1 MPSTSSSI
9 NRFMTKILIIGANGQ
24 LGQSFQYWAPYFPHF
39 KFFFKDLP
47 EFNLLNQDQLEQF
60 FNSTSINIVINCA
73 AYTAVDKA
81 EDEPQKA
88 QQLNLQAID
97 TLCELSKT
105 FGFKLIHYS
114 TDYVFD
120 GTADTPYS
128 EEHPLSPIGVYGNT
142 KAEGETVM
150 QTSGIDGWII
160 RTSWLFSPYGKNFV
174 KTIFSL
180 LQNKE
185 EINVVADQTGSP
197 TYALDLAAST
207 LNALDQNLAT
217 KGVEVYHYT
226 NSGQTT
232 WYGFAD
238 KIKQLT
244 HTNCR
249 VNPIDSSAYPTKARR
264 PKYSVLSCDKIK
276 KEFNLNP
283 QSWESALED
292 CLKKIK

>member
-1 MPSTSSSI
+1 MFI
-9 NRFMTKILIIGANGQ
+9 QRRM
-24 LGQSFQYWAPYFPHF
+24 
-39 KFFFKDLP
+39 KDLP
-47 EFNLLNQDQLEQF
+47 KFNILDQNQLEQF
-60 FNSTSINIVINCA
+60 FNSTSINIVVNCA
-73 AYTAVDKA
+73 AYTAVDNA
-81 EDEPQKA
+81 EDEPKKA
-88 QQLNLQAID
+88 RQLNLQAID
-97 TLCELSKT
+97 SLCELSKI

-120 GTADTPYS
+120 GTSDTPYS
-128 EEHPLSPIGVYGNT
+128 EEHPLSPIGVYGNS
-142 KAEGETVM
+142 KAEGEIVI
-150 QTSGIDGWII
+150 QTSGINGWII

-185 EINVVADQTGSP
+185 EINVVADQMGSP

-207 LNALDQNLAT
+207 LKALDQNPT
-217 KGVEVYHYT
+217 TNGVEVYHFT
-226 NSGQTT
+226 NNGQTT
-232 WYGFAD
+232 WHGFAD

-244 HTNCR
+244 HTSCR
-249 VNPIDSSAYPTKARR
+249 INPVDTSDYPTKAKR
-264 PKYSVLSCDKIK
+264 PKYSVLSCEKIK